1 MKEETDISLLLD
13 KYYEG
18 ETSPEEESLLAE
30 LLAECN
36 DEEVLAEKDMFAFA
50 ADSREI
56 ELDDDFD
63 DIVFERI
70 ASRKINKFSLSLN
83 EYMIIAGSVAAA
95 LVLVFI
101 AGMKSFSENQRYA
114 NAVKID
120 NDNYAEMKTYA
131 KSEISSAFDLISEK
145 IKMADEEMDKLNKIQ
160 PAIDALE
167 KINVM
172 SDKGNIE

>member
-18 ETSPEEESLLAE
+18 ETSPEEEVLLAE

-36 DEEVLAEKDMFAFA
+36 DEEVSADKDLFAFS

-56 ELDDDFD
+56 ELDEDFD
-63 DIVFERI
+63 DMVFDRI
-70 ASRKINKFSLSLN
+70 ASRKITKFSLSLN
-83 EYMIIAGSVAAA
+83 EYLLVAGSVAAA

-101 AGMKSFSENQRYA
+101 AGVKSWSENEKLSS
-114 NAVKID
+114 AVKIN

-131 KSEISSAFDLISEK
+131 KSEIASAFDLISEK
-145 IKMADEEMDKLNKIQ
+145 IQLADKEMNKLNKIQ
-160 PAIDALE
+160 PAINALE

-172 SDKGNIE
+172 SYNGNIE

>member
-13 KYYEG
+13 KYYQG
-18 ETSPEEESLLAE
+18 ETSPEEEVLLAE

-56 ELDDDFD
+56 DLDDEFD
-63 DIVFERI
+63 DMVFERI

-83 EYMIIAGSVAAA
+83 EYLVIAGSVAAA

-101 AGMKSFSENQRYA
+101 AGMKSFSEDQRYA
-114 NAVKID
+114 KAVKIN
-120 NDNYAEMKTYA
+120 NDNYTEMKTYA
-131 KSEISSAFDLISEK
+131 KSEIASAFDVITEK
-145 IKMADEEMDKLNKIQ
+145 IKLADKEMDKLNKIQ

-172 SDKGNIE
+172 SDNGNIE

>member
-18 ETSPEEESLLAE
+18 ETSQEEEVLLAE

-56 ELDDDFD
+56 ELDDEFD
-63 DIVFERI
+63 DMVFERI
-70 ASRKINKFSLSLN
+70 ASRNITKFSLSLN

-101 AGMKSFSENQRYA
+101 AGMKSFSEDQRYS
-114 NAVKID
+114 NAVKIN

-131 KSEISSAFDLISEK
+131 KSEIASAFDLISEK
-145 IKMADEEMDKLNKIQ
+145 IKLADQEMDKLNKIQ